1 MTRYNP
7 AQEILNAIGALDTG
21 KRVMAYFKNGK
32 TGTYTEAIM
41 DLLKTDQSVEV
52 IIDAETGEVLYEQE
66 A

>member
-7 AQEILNAIGALDTG
+7 TEHILSAIGALDTG

-41 DLLKTDQSVEV
+41 DLLTTDPSVEV
-52 IIDAETGEVLYEQE
+52 IIDADTGEVIFEQE